1 MTPTSTLTP
10 LYSQVWHCSPGK
22 RTRIASASVFLRRNT
37 MRTSGTQIVLLTLA
51 VLVAGMASGC
61 ATGHGMMWKRHRDPM
76 AGAPCLKNISNPPIE
91 EVVEHLNQN
100 TDRIHSWQAK
110 KVRIRVDKFSFHG
123 MIAVEKDRRL
133 RLLVNSMRGSEV
145 DLGSNDERFWVW
157 AREME
162 PGFVTCKHENMD
174 AARHQMGIPFE
185 PDWLM
190 QTLGV
195 ARLPTTGVSIEVDP
209 EHEQARLVEQIVTAH
224 GLPLRRV
231 VLVDLK
237 RGIVLEHSLYN
248 NDAVRIALA
257 KLSDHRLD
265 QESGAVLAHHIT
277 LDWPQNKMTMTMDLG
292 EVQINPTSIS
302 PDRWEIPEIQNTQVV
317 HLDAGMPSKPLSA
330 AGHPPAAERWQPVQT
345 VRSHD
350 VHNFLRDET
359 VDAEEEVDVTEDRVD
374 AGDLAEPVEADGWEE
389 DGFTRKSRG
398 FAYESESSE

>member
-1 MTPTSTLTP
+1 
-10 LYSQVWHCSPGK
+10 
-22 RTRIASASVFLRRNT
+22 
-37 MRTSGTQIVLLTLA
+37 
-51 VLVAGMASGC
+51 
-61 ATGHGMMWKRHRDPM
+61 MMWKRHRDPM

-110 KVRIRVDKFSFHG
+110 KVKIRVDKFSFHG

-162 PGFVTCKHENMD
+162 PGFVTCRHENMD
-174 AARHQMGIPFE
+174 AARHRMGIPFE

-195 ARLPTTGVSIEVDP
+195 TRLPTTGVSIEVDP
-209 EHEQARLVEQIVTAH
+209 EHEQARLVEQIVSAH

-265 QESGAVLAHHIT
+265 QESGSVLAHHIT
-277 LDWPQNKMTMTMDLG
+277 LDWPQSKMTMTMDLG

-302 PDRWEIPEIQNTQVV
+302 SDRWELPEIQNTQVV
-317 HLDAGMPSKPLSA
+317 HLDAGIPSKPISA
-330 AGHPPAAERWQPVQT
+330 AGHPPAAERWEPVQT

-350 VHNFLRDET
+350 VHNFLRDQ
-359 VDAEEEVDVTEDRVD
+359 VLDAEEALDIADDRVD
-374 AGDLAEPVEADGWEE
+374 ATEFADPIEADGWEE
-389 DGFTRKSRG
+389 DGFTRKSQG
-398 FAYESESSE
+398 FAHESESSE